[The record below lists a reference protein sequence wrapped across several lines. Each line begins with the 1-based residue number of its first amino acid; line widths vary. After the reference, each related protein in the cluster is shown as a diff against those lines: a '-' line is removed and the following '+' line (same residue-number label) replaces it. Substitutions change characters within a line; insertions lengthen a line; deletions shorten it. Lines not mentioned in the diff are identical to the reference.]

1 MIKPTLWAG
10 AVLFSCASIA
20 AADSWTLDGD
30 ASHIAF
36 GTVKNYYIGEVSTL
50 SGLSGTVDET
60 GATSIDIGLGTVET
74 NIELR
79 NERIVEHVFN
89 TMPTATLQAQLDMAE
104 LSKLDVGGSTVTEID
119 FDLTLLDEEVPLF
132 GELFLMRVSED
143 KVLVTTNNM
152 VYVATD
158 EIGIDAGVD
167 KLQEIMGLDDI
178 TRAVPVTL
186 RFMFNRDGSQE
197 S

>member
-143 KVLVTTNNM
+143 QVLVTTNNM